1 MKSNLNFFTA
11 TLFVLSSAISLN
23 SLAAGPDDANSKQAS
38 KAPTAV
44 TTNALS
50 LRSVSAAFQM
60 GDALSMVQFGP
71 ECATSIPRE
80 WNALIR
86 QRVETDLAEVFRKEI
101 ASVKTVSSANAGLL
115 AGAEVNAF
123 VNDLDIHVCKM
134 GVGVWRGDFNVQ
146 VSWQVLST
154 NSGRVLYQ
162 ASTSGTYSREQAQT
176 SVSAGASLRQA
187 LTVAVRN
194 LLEDRRFASL
204 LRAPQD
210 QGVSVAGM
218 Q

>member
-1 MKSNLNFFTA
+1 MKSTLNFYSA
-11 TLFVLSSAISLN
+11 ALFVLPSIVSLN
-23 SLAAGPDDANSKQAS
+23 SVAAGLEETKQAS
-38 KAPTAV
+38 NAPSAATA
-44 TTNALS
+44 NALS
-50 LRSVSAAFQM
+50 LRSVSTAFQA
-60 GDALSMVQFGP
+60 GDALSTVQFGP
-71 ECATSIPRE
+71 ECASNIPRE

-86 QRVETDLAEVFRKEI
+86 KRVETDLADVFRKEI
-101 ASVKTVSSANAGLL
+101 ASVKNVSSANAGLL

-123 VNDLDIHVCKM
+123 LNDLDIHVCKL
-134 GVGVWRGDFNVQ
+134 GAGVWRGDFNVQ

-154 NSGRVLYQ
+154 NSGRMLYQ

-176 SVSAGASLRQA
+176 SVSAAAGLRQA

>member
-1 MKSNLNFFTA
+1 MKSKLNFCATA
-11 TLFVLSSAISLN
+11 LFVLSCAMSVN
-23 SLAAGPDDANSKQAS
+23 SLAAGIDEANSKQSS
-38 KAPTAV
+38 KAPSAA
-44 TTNALS
+44 TTHVPS
-50 LRSVSAAFQM
+50 LRSVSTAFQM
-60 GDALSMVQFGP
+60 GDALSAAQFGP
-71 ECATSIPRE
+71 ECASNIPRE

-86 QRVETDLAEVFRKEI
+86 QRVETDLADVFRKEF
-101 ASVKTVSSANAGLL
+101 ASLKNVSGSNAGLL

-134 GVGVWRGDFNVQ
+134 GAGVWHGDFNVQ

-154 NSGRVLYQ
+154 NSGRMLYQ

-176 SVSAGASLRQA
+176 SVSAAAGLRQA
-187 LTVAVRN
+187 MTVAVRN

-210 QGVSVAGM
+210 PGVSVAGM